1 MQNNQINYDEIKTG
15 IHLVKSGIK
24 SLQADE
30 MKHINALNP
39 VLVKRGNE
47 LLKQLEN
54 IESNITIESKKEI
67 LQIFAE
73 SLKLTSDHQKQVSL
87 YVKGMEDKIKLSE
100 KSLKNLQDM
109 KDINSANLALLGRTT
124 KLCKILEGIKY
135 KTDLNQKILQ
145 EQIVDPL
152 NQLEKEYVEAK
163 QNSFANSVQQ
173 PQSNQGGLAK

>member
-1 MQNNQINYDEIKTG
+1 
-15 IHLVKSGIK
+15 
-24 SLQADE
+24 
-30 MKHINALNP
+30 
-39 VLVKRGNE
+39 
-47 LLKQLEN
+47 
-54 IESNITIESKKEI
+54 
-67 LQIFAE
+67 
-73 SLKLTSDHQKQVSL
+73 
-87 YVKGMEDKIKLSE
+87 
-100 KSLKNLQDM
+100 M